1 MPKKKLD
8 QVVYELIIQKIE
20 TEELLQ
26 KEHVTEQGVADETGV
41 SRTPVRRAFERLV
54 EEDYLEYIENVG
66 VRVKNRNL
74 TSKEFQE
81 RIDFIERLI
90 NHYLFDLEKDEV
102 DFDTTDLERVILQ
115 MSHVI
120 DEDTNDFEQ
129 KQIEYWNAILAYS
142 TNIYSKKN
150 VLRTIQ
156 ELLSDQGYIQQ
167 ILIDSRSLVVE
178 HFNILLS
185 YLDEKDY
192 KFARREIRILLNQ
205 LKLNVIEIGQN
216 YK

>member
-26 KEHVTEQGVADETGV
+26 KEHVTEQEVADETGV